1 MNVKSYTVEGMTCD
15 GCRKSVEKQ
24 LLEVEGVERVD
35 VDLENKKAEVHS
47 HQSISIQ
54 KLQNSLSS
62 KYQIK
67 EIDQKNMSHDQN
79 IFDHKVQEEQ
89 QSKFQQLRPLFLILC
104 YLAVATVLLN
114 YNRTNWDG
122 AMLDFMGLFFIVFS
136 FFKLLDLKGFPA
148 SFSMYDPLAKRLPAY
163 GWMYPFIETVLGL
176 CFLMRLF
183 IPEALIITLIVLGIT
198 TIGVVK
204 TLVDKRSIKC
214 ACLGTA
220 LNLPMTEATF
230 IENAIMI
237 VMAVFMLFSYF

>member
-1 MNVKSYTVEGMTCD
+1 MNVKSYRVEGMTCD

-24 LLEVEGVERVD
+24 LLEIEGVEQAV
-35 VDLENKKAEVHS
+35 VDLKNKKAEIHS
-47 HQSISIQ
+47 HQLIPIQ
-54 KLQNSLSS
+54 KLQNSLAN
-62 KYQIK
+62 KYLIE
-67 EIDQKNMSHDQN
+67 EINQKDTSQDQNVFDQKDQP
-79 IFDHKVQEEQ
+79 EQ
-89 QSKFQQLRPLFLILC
+89 KSKFQQLRPLFLILG
-104 YLAVATVLLN
+104 YLATATVLLN
-114 YNRTNWDG
+114 YNRPNWDG

-163 GWMYPFIETVLGL
+163 GWVYPFIETALGL

-183 IPEALIITLIVLGIT
+183 IPEALITTLIVLGIT

-220 LNLPMTEATF
+220 LNLPMTDATF

>member
-1 MNVKSYTVEGMTCD
+1 MTCD

-24 LLEVEGVERVD
+24 LLEIEGVDQVD
-35 VDLENKKAEVHS
+35 VNLQDKKAEVHS
-47 HQSISIQ
+47 QQHIPVQ
-54 KLQNSLSS
+54 KLQNGLTD
-62 KYQIK
+62 KYEIK
-67 EIDQKNMSHDQN
+67 EIEEENGSQDRNVFDQKDQT
-79 IFDHKVQEEQ
+79 EQ
-89 QSKFQQLRPLFLILC
+89 KSKFQQLRPLFLILA
-104 YLAVATVLLN
+104 YLATATVLLN
-114 YNRTNWDG
+114 YNRSNWNG

-136 FFKLLDLKGFPA
+136 FFKLLDLKGFPS
-148 SFSMYDPLAKRLPAY
+148 SFSMYDPLAKRLPVY
-163 GWMYPFIETVLGL
+163 GWMYPFIESALGL

-230 IENAIMI
+230 VENAIMI